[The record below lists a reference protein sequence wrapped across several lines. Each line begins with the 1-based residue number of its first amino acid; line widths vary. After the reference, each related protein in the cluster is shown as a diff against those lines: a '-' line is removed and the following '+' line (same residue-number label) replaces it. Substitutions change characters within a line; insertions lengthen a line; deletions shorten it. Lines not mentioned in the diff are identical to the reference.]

1 MTSAFF
7 GAKINVCNFNERRDR
22 MKKLL
27 LMILICLTLV
37 CAFAVSVSAA
47 TCTEHSYFWAV
58 KPGAEGFLG
67 EMSAIAEC
75 TECGTTTTDTIPAI
89 FVALGYSSSDSGV
102 SQSYAIN
109 RAALAKYEE
118 ISREKLDFG
127 VVVATRNAIGNLNP
141 FNADGTPVS
150 EKVQYVSVTDT
161 KYDIFDVVIKGIPEE
176 HKRSAELIFAMYVK
190 AGDRITYI
198 DNCVEKVNCGSR
210 SYYNILLG
218 PDKEDPIGEDTYIAN
233 GVRYERMSKETMNL
247 KKHSYWNGASFT
259 EDDDGGTGETY
270 YALGNSLD
278 RKELPLGSIIE
289 LSSGWNYRPD
299 AIVDGA
305 SANPRPSV
313 TTRAFSLV
321 TPKWWDR
328 YTERRF
334 NISNGKSVD
343 NITEDQIY
351 DVFRI
356 YVPTQAQYEYVK
368 ISSVDY
374 LGLEKNAYWRSD
386 LSYDLYTNDAT
397 SVKFFATRKFSKDE
411 LKTGMMIK
419 IASGWNYRPDGWKGT
434 DTTTSR
440 PNTVTTEIVYISD
453 KWWGSFTER
462 AFNISPNKNVSDY
475 TFEQVDSAFE
485 IYEPV
490 LIER

>member
-1 MTSAFF
+1 
-7 GAKINVCNFNERRDR
+7 

-247 KKHSYWNGASFT
+247 KKHSYWNGKDFVENDPT
-259 EDDDGGTGETY
+259 GTGKTY
-270 YALGNSLD
+270 YAIGNSFN
-278 RKELPLGSIIE
+278 REELPLGSIIE

-299 AIVDGA
+299 AVVDGA

-313 TTRAFSLV
+313 TTRAFDLV

-334 NISNGKSVD
+334 NISNGKTVAD
-343 NITEDQIY
+343 VTEDQIY
-351 DVFRI
+351 EVIKI
-356 YVPTQAQYEYVK
+356 YVPKEAQYEYVQMPLEE
-368 ISSVDY
+368 Y
-374 LGLEKNAYWRSD
+374 GLTKEAYWDSSKANTFNE
-386 LSYDLYTNDAT
+386 LNTND
-397 SVKFFATRKFSKDE
+397 SNSPKFFATRKFTRDE
-411 LKTGMMIK
+411 LTTGVRIE
-419 IASGWNYRPDGWKGT
+419 IEDGWKYRPEAWT
-434 DTTTSR
+434 STTKANGSR
-440 PNTVTTEIVYISD
+440 PGLETASVVYVSD
-453 KWWGSFTER
+453 KWWGSYISR
-462 AFNISPNKNVSDY
+462 AFNVSPNESVANY
-475 TFEQVDSAFE
+475 TAEDVYAAFR
-485 IYEPV
+485 IYVPV

>member
-1 MTSAFF
+1 
-7 GAKINVCNFNERRDR
+7 

-75 TECGTTTTDTIPAI
+75 TECGETTTDTIPAI

-109 RAALAKYEE
+109 RAALEKYEE

-150 EKVQYVSVTDT
+150 EKVQYVSVADT

-247 KKHSYWNGASFT
+247 KKHSYWNGTSFT
-259 EDDDGGTGETY
+259 ENDDGGTGETY

-278 RKELPLGSIIE
+278 RDELPLGSIIE

-299 AIVDGA
+299 AVVDGA
-305 SANPRPSV
+305 SASPRPGV
-313 TTRAFSLV
+313 TTRAFDLV

-328 YTERRF
+328 YTERGF

-343 NITEDQIY
+343 NVTEDQIY

-356 YVPTQAQYEYVK
+356 YVPKKAQYEYVQL
-368 ISSVDY
+368 SLEEY
-374 LGLEKNAYWRSD
+374 GLTKQAYWYSTLGNGQHQTLQTD
-386 LSYDLYTNDAT
+386 NLST
-397 SVKFFATRKFSKDE
+397 KFFATRIFELDE
-411 LKTGMMIK
+411 LPTGTKIE
-419 IASGWNYRPDGWKGT
+419 IASGWKYRPDAWT
-434 DTTTSR
+434 DGGKTSSR
-440 PNTVTTEIVYISD
+440 PAEVTKSVVYVSD
-453 KWWGSFTER
+453 KWWGSFNER
-462 AFNISPNKNVSDY
+462 GFNISPNESVANY
-475 TFEQVDSAFE
+475 TAEDVYAAFR
-485 IYEPV
+485 IYVPV
-490 LIER
+490 LIKR